1 MVQIVGPK
9 SKIVDIFN
17 TVLNN
22 IGSPINLKK
31 NYCCPIKVYRLK
43 KIWLGYRF
51 RGGRV
56 CFFDFQA
63 HSVEE

>member
-31 NYCCPIKVYRLK
+31 NYCCPIKVDRRK
-43 KIWLGYRF
+43 KIRLGYRF
-51 RGGRV
+51 DGGRV
-56 CFFDFQA
+56 
-63 HSVEE
+63 